1 MIFHFIGEKTGL
13 SAGHF
18 LLKGYRNASKFQSWD
33 LNPGL
38 IIPKAHALF
47 LMNGTGILKIE
58 ILTDSQVRVC
68 LCMAGYEVRTRIG
81 IIKVLGPISLLPTH
95 KGHS

>member
-1 MIFHFIGEKTGL
+1 MNLHFIDEKTGL

-18 LLKGYRNASKFQSWD
+18 LLKGYRTANKFQSWD

-38 IIPKAHALF
+38 TGSKAHALF

-58 ILTDSQVRVC
+58 LLNVSQVRVC
-68 LCMAGYEVRTRIG
+68 LCVGLDMR
-81 IIKVLGPISLLPTH
+81 
-95 KGHS
+95 